1 MNLTK
6 KTIIITWASDGIWKH
21 IALKLAA
28 QWSNLVLIARNQER
42 LDAVKTECLTLW
54 APIVHTYICDISD
67 GSQIEQTVKDIQ
79 KDIPQIDILINNA
92 GIRQKLSPVE
102 DISTETVGPKNKSA
116 PSLHDYMMSYLAQ
129 TGQKSS
135 SETAIINIS
144 SKSGVTAQAWQAVYT
159 ASKRWVRGFTEVLK
173 TDLKDTNVRVAGIY
187 QSGTNTQMF
196 SKTTEDFPI
205 QKFTD
210 PADLADVVVFMLDR
224 PAKIWLHEIHVA
236 F

>member
-102 DISTETVGPKNKSA
+102 DISTETVENII
-116 PSLHDYMMSYLAQ
+116 Q
-129 TGQKSS
+129 TNLTGLIHMTRLILPILKSS
-135 SETAIINIS
+135 QEETAIVNIS

-173 TDLKDTNVRVAGIY
+173 TDLKDSNVRVAGIY

-196 SKTTEDFPI
+196 RSGYMRY
-205 QKFTD
+205 
-210 PADLADVVVFMLDR
+210 MLHFRGNYILTCNLTYIYTID
-224 PAKIWLHEIHVA
+224 IYLSYHI
-236 F
+236 